1 VQGSE
6 LRRGSSALPIP
17 QRFEEM
23 TMGKQAKAA
32 ICREW
37 NKPVSV
43 ETVMIESPRRGEV
56 MIKVAA
62 CGVCHS
68 DLSATNGTIPLP
80 PPLVLGHEAAGHV
93 VELGE
98 GVSGLQVGD
107 AVVVSWVAICGRCP
121 YCVAGRPAL
130 CDNTQKAAMTLPD
143 GTRRIKDAK
152 GQELNHFAGVAVM
165 AEYATLPVEN
175 VIKIDKDI
183 PLDKAAL
190 VGCAVMTGVGAAINT
205 AKVAPGSTVA
215 VIGAGGIGLNVIQGA
230 ALAGARQIIAIDM
243 ADKKLELAQVFGASH
258 IVNPNTDGDAV
269 AKVMALTGGGV
280 DYAFECIGMGATIAQ
295 AYNMVRK
302 GGTAVVVGV
311 SKVTDTVTLGAFM
324 MPFSEKVLVGCMYGS
339 ARPSTDFPKLLS
351 LYKSHRLKLDEL
363 VTATY
368 KIEDVNRAFSDMQS
382 GVNARGV
389 IVF

>member
-1 VQGSE
+1 
-6 LRRGSSALPIP
+6 
-17 QRFEEM
+17 
-23 TMGKQAKAA
+23 MGKQGKAV

-43 ETVMIESPRRGEV
+43 ETVSIESPRRGEV

-80 PPLVLGHEAAGHV
+80 PPMVLGHEAAGHV
-93 VELGE
+93 VEVGE
-98 GVSGLQVGD
+98 GVSDLQIGD
-107 AVVVSWVAICGRCP
+107 TVVVSWVSVCGRCP
-121 YCVAGRPAL
+121 YCIAGRPAL
-130 CDNTQKAAMTLPD
+130 CDNGQKAAMTLPD
-143 GTRRIKDAK
+143 GTRRLKDSK
-152 GQELNHFAGVAVM
+152 GLELGHMVGVAVM
-165 AEYATLPVEN
+165 AEYATLPCEN
-175 VIKIDKDI
+175 VVKIDKDI

-230 ALAGARQIIAIDM
+230 ALAGARQIIAIDL
-243 ADKKLELAQVFGASH
+243 ADKKLELAQQFGATH
-258 IVNPNTDGDAV
+258 CVNPSRDGDVV
-269 AKVMALTGGGV
+269 AKVMAMTGGGV
-280 DYAFECIGMGATIAQ
+280 EYSFECIGLGTTVAQ
-295 AYNMVRK
+295 AYGMLRK
-302 GGTAVVVGV
+302 GGMAVVVGV
-311 SKVTDTVTLGAFM
+311 SKMADNVTLGTFM
-324 MPFSEKVLVGCMYGS
+324 MPFQEKILTGSMYGS
-339 ARPSTDFPKLLS
+339 ARPSTDFPKLLE

-368 KIEDVNRAFSDMQS
+368 KIDDINRAFADMQS

-389 IVF
+389 IIF